1 MSHHEEFISVR
12 GVRIKLLRGGSGA
25 PLLYLHGAGGA
36 GVWLPFFDLLAR
48 DFTVLAPVHPGFAGS
63 DGYDEIDNIHDLT
76 FHYVNLLDA
85 LGLDR
90 PAVVGSSLGG
100 WLAAELAVHHRER
113 VSKLVLIGACGLKVE
128 GQPIADFF
136 APSPPELRRLVFH
149 DAQSELA
156 TTAIPDTPS
165 AEQLDAILRARQTAA
180 RIGWNPFMYDP
191 KLRDRLFRIAAPT
204 LIVWGED
211 DRLVPIE
218 HAKAYREGIANS
230 QLATIEKS
238 GHVPVLEN
246 PAQTAR
252 VIVQF
257 LKS

>member
-1 MSHHEEFISVR
+1 VDHHEEFIGVR
-12 GVRIKLLRGGSGA
+12 GIRIKVLRGGSGA

-36 GVWLPFFDLLAR
+36 GVWLPFFDLLAK

-63 DGYDEIDNIHDLT
+63 DGYDEIDDIHDLV
-76 FHYVNLLDA
+76 FHYINLLDT
-85 LGLDR
+85 LGLER
-90 PAVVGSSLGG
+90 PIVIGSSLGG
-100 WLAAELAVHHRER
+100 WLAAEMAVHHRER
-113 VSKLVLIGACGLKVE
+113 VSKLVLIDACGLKVE
-128 GQPIADFF
+128 GKPIADFF

-149 DAQSELA
+149 DAESELA
-156 TTAIPDTPS
+156 RAAVPDTPS
-165 AEQLDAILRARQTAA
+165 AEQLDAILRARQAAA

-191 KLRDRLFRIAAPT
+191 KLRQRLFRIAAPT

-218 HAKAYREGIANS
+218 HAKAYQAGIANS
-230 QLATIEKS
+230 QFRAIEKS

-246 PAQTAR
+246 PTQTAR
-252 VIVQF
+252 VIMQF